1 MRGLLLSSLARG
13 LLLLRELTVQ
23 SLLDDSRTDLE
34 VVHPPLVEDVERL
47 EILHLRLTQAD
58 QRPVLLGSLL
68 PACTCGANPI
78 CHIVSTRYAVTN
90 AI

>member
-47 EILHLRLTQAD
+47 ELHDLRKSRYMYKSIKRTGQASV
-58 QRPVLLGSLL
+58 PLG
-68 PACTCGANPI
+68 
-78 CHIVSTRYAVTN
+78 
-90 AI
+90 